1 MEDDAPGVGPLGLRV
16 TAELWWAQKK
26 FVKFLNSITLSS
38 R

>member
-1 MEDDAPGVGPLGLRV
+1 MEEDTPGMGPLGLRL
-16 TAELWWAQKK
+16 TAEPWWAQKK